1 MSSNAFYPSLE
12 SFCTKYFVIGQKPL
26 TAADAQEF
34 PARDAAERAALF
46 EHLLL
51 FDTLSIKVYGEN
63 VPLAVMLRLFGEAGV
78 EALIEQKAIKFILWT
93 PMILHGVTE
102 MPGINALMS
111 GNVNSPVH
119 TDPEQSFDLGL
130 NWLTEKPSRRLRKRL
145 KRKILPLYELPP
157 ADLAGETVALANSAF
172 ASGKL
177 KPLGFDPAKQRLDN
191 LPLEERARLAKCA
204 TGLLEYR
211 FLMSQQMTSMSSFEY
226 FSLFSDS
233 LQRIQTAEQ
242 ASQAFATLAKLE
254 NMPDLRAVFPLV
266 KDGLKE
272 VPRLREKRTALKFRA
287 WLSTTVAGDK
297 SVTEEY
303 LAAICDAKGPLDT
316 KGGKLFKSFALASA
330 GAAAGHALEGA
341 LPGALMGSIIAQAA
355 GPAVDF
361 ALDLVDE
368 FVLDG
373 LRKGW
378 HPRMFFDDL
387 RRLQESKN
395 RD

>member
-1 MSSNAFYPSLE
+1 M
-12 SFCTKYFVIGQKPL
+12 
-26 TAADAQEF
+26 
-34 PARDAAERAALF
+34 
-46 EHLLL
+46 LL

-63 VPLAVMLRLFGEAGV
+63 VPLALMLRFFGEAGV
-78 EALIEQKAIKFILWT
+78 EALIEQKAIKFVLWT
-93 PMILHGVTE
+93 PMILHNVTE
-102 MPGINALMS
+102 MPGVNALMS

-130 NWLTEKPSRRLRKRL
+130 NWLTEKPSKQLRKRL

-177 KPLGFDPAKQRLDN
+177 KPLGFDPAKQRIDHLT
-191 LPLEERARLAKCA
+191 LEERARLSKCA
-204 TGLLEYR
+204 IGLLEYR
-211 FLMSQQMTSMSSFEY
+211 YLMARQMTSMSSFEY
-226 FSLFSDS
+226 FSFFSDS

-242 ASQAFATLAKLE
+242 SAQAFAMLAQLE
-254 NMPDLRAVFPLV
+254 NMPDLRAVFPLI
-266 KDGLKE
+266 KDGLKQL
-272 VPRLREKRTALKFRA
+272 PRLREKRTVRKFRG
-287 WLSTTVAGDK
+287 WLSTTVTGDK

-303 LAAICDAKGPLDT
+303 LAAICDVKGPLDT
-316 KGGKLFKSFALASA
+316 KGGKFFKSFALASA

-341 LPGALMGSIIAQAA
+341 LPGAVMGGLVAQAA
-355 GPAVDF
+355 GPVVDF
-361 ALDLVDE
+361 ALDLIDE

-387 RRLQESKN
+387 RKLQARQNNE
-395 RD
+395 